1 MNAGYQVAYH
11 AIGDRA
17 NRLVLDAIENTQLR
31 YSLEDARPRIEHAQI
46 LSMQDLPRFGKLGV
60 IASMQPL
67 HFSLDMAFAEA
78 RLGRKRMQG
87 AYAWR
92 SLIDSGATIVA
103 NADAPFSPVRHSD
116 PLIGIYAAV
125 TRRSLEGVSFGEDY
139 SAQRV
144 TRREA
149 IEMYT
154 VNAAYAGFEED
165 LKGSLVPGKLADITV
180 WSKDISAIEAEEL
193 LATKVVMTMIGGD
206 IVYDPNGLLTN

>member
-1 MNAGYQVAYH
+1 MQ
-11 AIGDRA
+11 
-17 NRLVLDAIENTQLR
+17 QLP
-31 YSLEDARPRIEHAQI
+31 DVP
-46 LSMQDLPRFGKLGV
+46 
-60 IASMQPL
+60 
-67 HFSLDMAFAEA
+67 
-78 RLGRKRMQG
+78 
-87 AYAWR
+87 
-92 SLIDSGATIVA
+92 
-103 NADAPFSPVRHSD
+103 
-116 PLIGIYAAV
+116 
-125 TRRSLEGVSFGEDY
+125 LEGVSFGEDY